1 MQNTNTATSGQTG
14 PDLNKELILIALDAL
29 FDSDRVQEFAEC
41 RDFVIQAYGE
51 QAFQDWKGHR
61 KKKQAEENSEPVS
74 DDGSKLIS
82 IGELLAFNRHQD
94 PDNMIG
100 NRWLCKGG
108 SLVIQGPTGVGKSS
122 LLMQLAITF
131 ALGKP
136 LFRDLRPLRP
146 FKFLIIQAENDKGDL
161 AEPFQD
167 ITSEMQSKGFMESG
181 DMEKLKQNLIFYG
194 QASARGEAFVEFARK
209 KIEEHQPDIV
219 IADPLL
225 SYVGGNFLQQ
235 ETASNFL
242 RGWLNPLLQKT
253 GVLWI
258 WIHHTGKPP
267 SDRKGN
273 EQSREDKKYSGL
285 NSSELNN
292 WAREIA
298 TLTDLGDENYE
309 LDFGKRWKRT
319 GFVDEAGSAVCS
331 VSLKHGKENI
341 VWHRSPGK
349 VTKGDVKDENGKKL
363 VLDFVT
369 KWEVATLGFL
379 KAHAKKTEGLAI
391 NTVGAIAEQLVE
403 ERKIYQHLI
412 KIAGKAGPPETVFST
427 LPNIMDAQIELNA
440 RLKKSKKQDSH
451 DSHGES
457 FV

>member
-1 MQNTNTATSGQTG
+1 M
-14 PDLNKELILIALDAL
+14 L
-29 FDSDRVQEFAEC
+29 
-41 RDFVIQAYGE
+41 
-51 QAFQDWKGHR
+51 
-61 KKKQAEENSEPVS
+61 
-74 DDGSKLIS
+74 
-82 IGELLAFNRHQD
+82 
-94 PDNMIG
+94 
-100 NRWLCKGG
+100 
-108 SLVIQGPTGVGKSS
+108 S
-122 LLMQLAITF
+122 LL
-131 ALGKP
+131 
-136 LFRDLRPLRP
+136 
-146 FKFLIIQAENDKGDL
+146 
-161 AEPFQD
+161 
-167 ITSEMQSKGFMESG
+167 
-181 DMEKLKQNLIFYG
+181 EKRSRSISQ
-194 QASARGEAFVEFARK
+194 
-209 KIEEHQPDIV
+209 
-219 IADPLL
+219 
-225 SYVGGNFLQQ
+225 
-235 ETASNFL
+235 
-242 RGWLNPLLQKT
+242 
-253 GVLWI
+253 
-258 WIHHTGKPP
+258 TGKPP

-379 KAHAKKTEGLAI
+379 KAHAKKTEGPAI

-412 KIAGKAGPPETVFST
+412 KIAGKAEPAETVFST

-440 RLKKSKKQDSH
+440 RLKKSKKHDSH
-451 DSHGES
+451 DSHDES